1 MARYLIVGNGVAGVR
16 AAEAIRETDP
26 KGEIVILGSESHPFY
41 RRPQLAD
48 YASGRTDQSAI
59 RGKPEAFYQD
69 QRLDMHTATRVT
81 GVDTKRHRLTLEGGA
96 TEQYDRLLLATGARP
111 AVPPWEGASLEGVIS
126 LYHLDDANWIKAN
139 AVKGETAVVV
149 GENSIALE
157 MVRALRESGMQVKHL
172 LRGERLWPEM
182 LDEDA
187 GKIVEDHLNARG
199 VEFVRSSQPA
209 RFIRENGTLTGIV
222 TDQGETIPCR
232 VLGVALG
239 FDRNVEFL
247 ADSKID
253 CDQGVLVDDRLRT
266 SGRDVYAAGDV
277 AQSPDATYRDKRVHY
292 GWLRAWQ
299 QGRIAGT
306 NMAGG
311 SATHAD
317 SLWSMHIQIYG
328 LDFLALGISN
338 PPPGGDLGKE
348 IGCFPEVGVYKSITR
363 RNGTIVGA
371 TLLGSVDEAGRL
383 EAMIR
388 SKASVDDLGA
398 DLRRQMFDQFTV
410 RTSAVGVL
418 CPVCKLAIPLP
429 EGAQEGQVLTCP
441 ICGVDLRLERMAN
454 KLLAG
459 RPV

>member
-1 MARYLIVGNGVAGVR
+1 MARYVIVGNGVAGVR

-26 KGEIVILGSESHPFY
+26 KGEIVILGGESHPFY

-48 YASGRTDQSAI
+48 YASGRTDDSAI
-59 RGKPEAFYQD
+59 WGKPDDFYKDTQID
-69 QRLDMHTATRVT
+69 VRTGTRVV
-81 GVDTKRHRLTLEGGA
+81 GIDARRHRLTLEGGA

-111 AVPPWEGASLEGVIS
+111 APPPWEGAPADGVIS

-157 MVRALRESGMQVKHL
+157 TARALRESGMQVKHM

-182 LDEDA
+182 LDEEA
-187 GKIVEDHLNARG
+187 GQIVQDHLKGRG
-199 VEFVRSSQPA
+199 IEFVRSSQPA
-209 RFIRENGTLTGIV
+209 RFVRENGTLTGVV
-222 TDQGETIPCR
+222 TDQGETVSCR
-232 VLGVALG
+232 VLGVAIG
-239 FDRNVEFL
+239 YHRNVDLL
-247 ADSKID
+247 AGSKID
-253 CDQGVLVDDRLRT
+253 RDQGILVDDRLRT
-266 SGRDVYAAGDV
+266 SARDIYAAGDV
-277 AQSPDATYRDKRVHY
+277 AQSPDATYRDRRVHY
-292 GWLRAWQ
+292 GWLRAWE

-311 SATHAD
+311 SATYAD

-338 PPPGGDLGKE
+338 PPPGGELGKE
-348 IGCFPEVGVYKSITR
+348 IGYFPEVGVYKSITR

-371 TLLGSVDEAGRL
+371 TLLGNVDEAGRL

-388 SKASVDDLGA
+388 SNASLTDLGEE
-398 DLRRQMFDQFTV
+398 LRRQMFDQFTV
-410 RTSAVGVL
+410 RTSAIGVL

-429 EGAQEGQVLTCP
+429 ESAQEGQVLTCP

-459 RPV
+459 RPL